1 MSALA
6 LHFKIFRGD
15 RLVREET
22 LRQTVI
28 KIGKVSSAHLRVDDD
43 SVSRMHAILEV
54 DTRGDVHVI
63 DLGSTRGTFINGHK
77 VNKAKLESGDAIQVG
92 ELRIEVA
99 FSRTDAV
106 IAAPVMAAVPP
117 ATPVPPPLPVVAPA
131 VAAPIAVAK
140 PIPFA
145 TAPEED
151 DLTGAKAIEVAA
163 LLGDSVIAVKHC
175 IDPKSGK
182 LSARTWA
189 LFAAGAACLVIAAIA
204 FAVSVHTA
212 AFNKGGLDYTV
223 HVLHKP

>member
-77 VNKAKLESGDAIQVG
+77 VHKAKLESGDAIQVG

-99 FSRTDAV
+99 FARTDAV
-106 IAAPVMAAVPP
+106 IAAPVIVAA
-117 ATPVPPPLPVVAPA
+117 PVPPPLPVVAWPPLP
-131 VAAPIAVAK
+131 VAEVPPV
-140 PIPFA
+140 PVVTDMP
-145 TAPEED
+145 PEPEPVLLLLEQAASAISSAANGHAARD
-151 DLTGAKAIEVAA
+151 DFDGSRSR
-163 LLGDSVIAVKHC
+163 DRC
-175 IDPKSGK
+175 
-182 LSARTWA
+182 
-189 LFAAGAACLVIAAIA
+189 GAAADKRRFIVDLQ
-204 FAVSVHTA
+204 F
-212 AFNKGGLDYTV
+212 
-223 HVLHKP
+223 